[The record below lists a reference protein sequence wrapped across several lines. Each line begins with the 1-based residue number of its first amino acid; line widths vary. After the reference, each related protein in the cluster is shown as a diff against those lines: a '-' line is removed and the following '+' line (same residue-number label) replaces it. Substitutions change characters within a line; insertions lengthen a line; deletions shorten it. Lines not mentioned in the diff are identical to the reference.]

1 MIAFL
6 RGKVFAIEE
15 ESIVVETGGFG
26 ISVMAP
32 LAMMRPL
39 PAVGEEIFLH
49 THLQVRED
57 GWLLFGFPN
66 HEQLEIFR
74 YLLSVSGIGA
84 KTSLAIVNALS
95 ADKIAAACSKGDYN
109 SFCTVSGVGKKTAQ
123 RIVLELKDKFAKW
136 QGTETA
142 EDFIPDFYTDQDL
155 LDALVNLGFGAAE
168 SRALA
173 AKATAKLGKEAD
185 TNSLIKEALR
195 MAAKF

>member
-1 MIAFL
+1 MIAFV

-15 ESIVVETGGFG
+15 DTIIVETGGFG

-39 PAVGEEIFLH
+39 PSVGEDIFLH

-84 KTSLAIVNALS
+84 KTSLSIVNALT
-95 ADKIAAACSKGDYN
+95 ADKIASACAQGDYN

-123 RIVLELKDKFAKW
+123 RIVLELKDKFASW
-136 QGTETA
+136 QGAEGA
-142 EDFIPDFYTDQDL
+142 EDFIPNFRADQDL
-155 LDALVNLGFGAAE
+155 LDALVNLGFGPAE

-173 AKATAKLGKEAD
+173 AKAAAKLGKEAD
-185 TNSLIKEALR
+185 TNTLIKEALR